1 MFKKSRWRKMVV
13 ASIGLMSIITTRV
26 MVWAIVD
33 LLCLALLIR
42 YLSVI
47 LFNGGL
53 LALFLG
59 FWVSCDI
66 ECLLC

>member
-1 MFKKSRWRKMVV
+1 
-13 ASIGLMSIITTRV
+13 MSIITIRV

-53 LALFLG
+53 LALFFG
-59 FWVSCDI
+59 FWVSSDS